1 VSNAVRKEVRNP
13 RAHVERERLAGSVG
27 ALRWMVVAA
36 AILVTTPCA
45 AHHSFA
51 MFDQS
56 RSVTLHGVVRDFRWS
71 NPHVFIQLLTASE
84 AGSQDEW
91 SIEMTS
97 PEHLSRV
104 GWRPG
109 TLKPGDKVT
118 LIIHPMRNTT
128 KGGQYLSGIGP
139 NGPLFGTPGAAVAPT
154 GEGK

>member
-1 VSNAVRKEVRNP
+1 M
-13 RAHVERERLAGSVG
+13 RLIFLFG
-27 ALRWMVVAA
+27 AIALLVAA
-36 AILVTTPCA
+36 PCT

-56 RSVTLHGVVRDFRWS
+56 RSVTLHGVVKGFRWN
-71 NPHVFIQLLTASE
+71 NPHVFIQLLSTSD
-84 AGSQDEW
+84 GGGQDEW

-109 TLKPGDKVT
+109 TLKAGDKVT
-118 LIIHPMRNTT
+118 LIIHPMRDTT

-139 NGPLFGTPGAAVAPT
+139 KGPLIGSRAAAVAPA
-154 GEGK
+154 GNGK